1 MIVLKILVIAA
12 ALLVIIKFAAAL
24 LGKDNIPILNQLV
37 TVILS
42 LFITFELFK
51 LGQVVLEKFS

>member
-12 ALLVIIKFAAAL
+12 ALLVIVKFIASIF
-24 LGKDNIPILNQLV
+24 GKGNIPILNQIV

-42 LFITFELFK
+42 LFIAFELFK
-51 LGQVVLEKFS
+51 LGQAMIERFS